1 MPRKTR
7 FQLAPLAVPSCEA
20 PLAQD
25 AQVTGLLGD
34 WFRGALD
41 SRGLLADEQI
51 DLIVTPELRQ
61 LRVASAELPFTQLD
75 LAVSVARPGVADPV
89 YMRRIEI
96 ETRQRSGET
105 DTAERLRED
114 PTRSS
119 LGRAARSC
127 VDALADALQTKFGVL
142 TDSGL
147 GVVR

>member
-25 AQVTGLLGD
+25 AQVTGLL
-34 WFRGALD
+34 
-41 SRGLLADEQI
+41 
-51 DLIVTPELRQ
+51 VTPELRQ

-127 VDALADALQTKFGVL
+127 VDALAEYGQGFEGFV
-142 TDSGL
+142 
-147 GVVR
+147 